1 MTENAIHAPAMQIVI
16 KPPPKNSPG
25 FMRRKFEL
33 LKITERLNKEQSA
46 EAFEALIRFHLRV
59 NEVIV
64 PDGVDAFE
72 AFLDL
77 SEEQFEEI
85 AKAIRGDVDTV
96 PPPNGA

>member
-1 MTENAIHAPAMQIVI
+1 MDTTVDLQSVNIIV

-25 FMRRKFEL
+25 FMRRRFEL
-33 LKITERLNKEQSA
+33 LKLTERLNKEQSA

-64 PDGVDAFE
+64 PDGVDPFE

-77 SEEQFEEI
+77 SEEQFEEL
-85 AKAIRGDVDTV
+85 ARAIRGDDNTV
-96 PPPNGA
+96 PPQNGA